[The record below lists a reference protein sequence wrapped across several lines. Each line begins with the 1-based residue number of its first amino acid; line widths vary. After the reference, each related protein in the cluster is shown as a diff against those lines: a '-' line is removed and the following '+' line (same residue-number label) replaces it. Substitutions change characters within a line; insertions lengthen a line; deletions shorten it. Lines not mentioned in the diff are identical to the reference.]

1 MGLYSTKMPDDF
13 ESYFSKWVAGEM
25 TQKQIADELWVSQSV
40 VSDWIAGFREKLNQD
55 KIRRADQIEGFS
67 SVLEKYSHGEIS
79 QREAGK
85 MLGISHTAFRTY
97 ARKHLGDTKE
107 EAQSQI
113 GLDVRAA
120 EVRDASE
127 AAARATNSEHIEND
141 KDARQQ

>member
-1 MGLYSTKMPDDF
+1 MAREKNLF
-13 ESYFSKWVAGEM
+13 EFPVKYFENNLLFSK
-25 TQKQIADELWVSQSV
+25 S
-40 VSDWIAGFREKLNQD
+40 
-55 KIRRADQIEGFS
+55 RRACWAGYQIEGFS

>member
-1 MGLYSTKMPDDF
+1 MGFYSTKMPDNF

-55 KIRRADQIEGFS
+55 KVRRADQIEGFS

-107 EAQSQI
+107 EDQSQI

-120 EVRDASE
+120 EIRGASE
-127 AAARATNSEHIEND
+127 AAARAEKNERFESN

>member
-1 MGLYSTKMPDDF
+1 MGFYSTKMPDNF

-25 TQKQIADELWVSQSV
+25 TQKEIADDLWVSQSV
-40 VSDWIAGFREKLNQD
+40 VSDWIAGFREELKQD
-55 KIRRADQIEGFS
+55 KVRRADQIEGFS
-67 SVLEKYSHGEIS
+67 SILEKYSHGEIS

-85 MLGISHTAFRTY
+85 MLGISHTTFRTY
-97 ARKHLGDTKE
+97 ARKYLGDTKE

-127 AAARATNSEHIEND
+127 AAAKAEKNERIESN